1 VTNEI
6 FPGFTVVSGN
16 RMRNF
21 ILGIVAL
28 LLVLV
33 LGGLVIAQFGLMPTN
48 ADSSPPALER
58 RVATY
63 AIDAALRKRAPRLS
77 NPVPSNDGN
86 LIDGMKIY
94 TMNCAVCH
102 GTLDNKRSPLEH
114 SFYPPVPQLVLSPID
129 DPEWHT
135 YDVVRNGI
143 RYTAMPSWSHTLTA
157 QEMWKVTDFVS
168 RIETLPPAVQ
178 EYWSQSYG
186 VRPRSR
192 EERQRQLQ

>member
-1 VTNEI
+1 MTNEI
-6 FPGFTVVSGN
+6 FSGFTVVSEN
-16 RMRNF
+16 RMRHF
-21 ILGIVAL
+21 ILGIVAV
-28 LLVLV
+28 LLVLG
-33 LGGLVIAQFGLMPTN
+33 LGGLLIAQFGLMPTN
-48 ADSSPPALER
+48 ADSNPPALER

-63 AIDAALRKRAPRLS
+63 AIDAALGRRASRLS

-102 GTLDNKRSPLEH
+102 GALDNQRSPLEH
-114 SFYPPVPQLVLSPID
+114 SFYPPVPQLVLEPID
-129 DPEWHT
+129 DPQWHT

-143 RYTAMPSWSHTLTA
+143 RYTGMPSWSHSLTA

-178 EYWSQSYG
+178 EYWNQSYG
-186 VRPRSR
+186 VRPRGTGEKHS
-192 EERQRQLQ
+192 QLQ